1 MNRHSWTIFC
11 LAYLVGLLSTGW
23 LNFSD
28 AEVAKES
35 LIKVGIGLGGLTLI
49 SACII
54 GRYVRVRLRK
64 SFWLE
69 VFIIAIVAVIYF
81 QIRVPQPS
89 VNDISNLLQGNK
101 SQIVIV
107 SGKVLTEPRL
117 TSDEKAK
124 LWLKTTAI
132 KTEKQ
137 SKQEITGK
145 LYVTLPLLQATSL
158 YPGENIKIQGI
169 LYKPQS
175 TKNPGAFD
183 FKKYL
188 NYQGSFAGLKGW
200 KIIEEKNQS
209 ESIWGWWKIR
219 RRIVRS
225 QLQGLGSPVGQ
236 LVSSITLG
244 RKAVDLPEELG
255 SSFIQVGL
263 AHILAASGFHVAL
276 LLGLVLRITHHLS
289 GRSQLVIGLMILLI
303 YICLTGL
310 QPSVIRA
317 TLMGTFVLVALAK
330 NSQIIPLGSLLL
342 AAIIILLFN
351 PLWIWDLGF
360 QLSFLAT
367 LGLIVTA
374 PVLSRYLDWLPPS
387 VATAISIPLAASIW
401 TLPLLSYVFNTVAVY
416 SLIVNILTTPL
427 ITFISLGGMISA
439 GAGLFIPWLG
449 SWLSTII
456 YFPTIVLIKISKFFT
471 NLPGSTIAVGKV
483 SLIILILIYG
493 IIVLIWLNKWWQS
506 RWWLGLILAVML
518 LVFPIG
524 YRQFNLVQATVLAA
538 NEAQI
543 IVIQDQGKTIL
554 VNSGDPKTAKYTVLP
569 FLTTQGINQ
578 IDYAIALDNFSD
590 HNAWSEINNK
600 FTIHNFVSNGKP
612 PLENIKKATKLIS
625 SSEKISTKNFQIKLL
640 NNQPI
645 LLELKTKQQTWLV
658 LNPTK
663 IKDNLALNQYLQKN
677 NRSHH
682 PAIIV
687 YSGKKIEPE
696 WLKELKPQIAIAA
709 SNEVEEA
716 TKQKLNSQH
725 TQLYITGQDGAI
737 NWQPQSGFQATLIT
751 ETEKNSFL

>member
-23 LNFSD
+23 LTFSD

-35 LIKVGIGLGGLTLI
+35 LIKIGIGLGGLTLI
-49 SACII
+49 SAWII
-54 GRYVRVRLRK
+54 GRYVRIHLRK

-69 VFIIAIVAVIYF
+69 VFLIAIVAVIYF

-89 VNDISNLLQGNK
+89 VNDISNQVQGNK

-107 SGKVLTEPRL
+107 AGKVLTEPRL

-124 LWLKTTAI
+124 LWLRTTEI
-132 KTEKQ
+132 ETEKK
-137 SKQEITGK
+137 SKQVINGK
-145 LYVTLPLLQATSL
+145 LYVTLPLLQVTSL
-158 YPGENIKIQGI
+158 YPGKNIKIQGI

-255 SSFIQVGL
+255 SNFIQVGL

-289 GRSQLVIGLMILLI
+289 GRSQLIIGLIILLI
-303 YICLTGL
+303 YLCLTGL

-317 TLMGTFVLVALAK
+317 TLMGSFVLVALAK
-330 NSQIIPLGSLLL
+330 NSQVIPLGSLLL
-342 AAIIILLFN
+342 AAVIILLFN

-387 VATAISIPLAASIW
+387 ISIAIAIPLATSIW

-427 ITFISLGGMISA
+427 VTFISLGGMISA
-439 GAGLFIPWLG
+439 GVGLFIPWLG
-449 SWLSTII
+449 SLLSTII
-456 YFPTIVLIKISKFFT
+456 YFPTIFLIELSKFFT

-483 SLIILILIYG
+483 SLIILILIYS
-493 IIVLIWLNKWWQS
+493 IIVLIWLNRWWQS
-506 RWWLGLILAVML
+506 RWWLGLILGVIL

-524 YRQFNLVQATVLAA
+524 YRQLNLVQATVLAA
-538 NEAQI
+538 NEEQI

-554 VNSGDPKTAKYTVLP
+554 VNSGESKTTKYTVLP

-578 IDYAIALDNFSD
+578 IDYAIALDNLSD
-590 HNAWSEINNK
+590 HNGWSEINNK
-600 FTIHNFVSNGKP
+600 LTIRNFVGKERP
-612 PLENIKKATKLIS
+612 RLGTIKKATKLIS
-625 SSEKISTKNFQIKLL
+625 SPETITTKNFQIQLL
-640 NNQPI
+640 KDQPV

-658 LNPTK
+658 IDPTK

-677 NRSHH
+677 NRGHN
-682 PAIIV
+682 PIIIV

-696 WLKELKPQIAIAA
+696 WFKELKPQIIIATT
-709 SNEVEEA
+709 NEVKDA
-716 TKQKLNSQH
+716 TRQQLQSQE

-737 NWQPQSGFQATLIT
+737 SWQPQSGFQTTLVT
-751 ETEKNSFL
+751 ETEKNTFL

>member
-11 LAYLVGLLSTGW
+11 LAYLVGLLSTSW
-23 LNFSD
+23 LTFSNP
-28 AEVAKES
+28 EVAGES
-35 LIKVGIGLGGLTLI
+35 LFKVGIGLGGLTLI
-49 SACII
+49 SAWIVYRCTSI
-54 GRYVRVRLRK
+54 RLRK

-81 QIRVPQPS
+81 QVRVPQPS
-89 VNDISNLLQGNK
+89 VNDISNQLHKNK

-124 LWLKTTAI
+124 LWLKTTEI
-132 KTEKQ
+132 EIEKN
-137 SKQEITGK
+137 SKQEVTGK

-158 YPGENIKIQGI
+158 YPGKNIKIQGV

-175 TKNPGAFD
+175 PKNPGAFD

-225 QLQGLGSPVGQ
+225 QVRGLGSPVGQ

-255 SSFIQVGL
+255 NNFIQVGL

-289 GRSQLVIGLMILLI
+289 GRSQLMIGLIFLFI

-317 TLMGTFVLVALAK
+317 TLMGTFVLVALAN
-330 NSQIIPLGSLLL
+330 NSQVKPLGSLLL

-367 LGLIVTA
+367 FGLIVTA
-374 PVLSRYLDWLPPS
+374 PQLSRYLNWLPPTL
-387 VATAISIPLAASIW
+387 ATAIAIPLAASIW

-416 SLIVNILTTPL
+416 SLIINILTTPFVTL
-427 ITFISLGGMISA
+427 ISLGGMISA
-439 GAGLFIPWLG
+439 GIGLFLPWLG
-449 SWLSTII
+449 SLLSKII
-456 YFPTIVLIKISKFFT
+456 YYPTIFLIEFTNFFVNLPGITIAIGKIPLIVLIAIYT
-471 NLPGSTIAVGKV
+471 
-483 SLIILILIYG
+483 ILIL
-493 IIVLIWLNKWWQS
+493 LWLNKRWQNN
-506 RWWLGLILAVML
+506 WYLGLIIVVIL
-518 LVFPIG
+518 LVFPIS
-524 YRQFNLVQATVLAA
+524 YRQLNLVKATVLSA
-538 NEAQI
+538 NQEQI
-543 IVIQDQGKTIL
+543 IVIQDRGKIIL
-554 VNSGDPKTAKYTVLP
+554 VNSGEHKTIKYTVLP

-578 IDYAIALDNFSD
+578 IDYAIAMNSFSD
-590 HNAWSEINNK
+590 HNGWTEINNK
-600 FTIHNFVSNGKP
+600 LTIHNFLSNEKNS
-612 PLENIKKATKLIS
+612 LETFKKTTKLIS
-625 SSEKISTKNFQIKLL
+625 SPENITTKNFRIKLL

-658 LNPTK
+658 INPTK
-663 IKDNLALNQYLQKN
+663 TEDNIAIIKYLQENNLAHNQ
-677 NRSHH
+677 
-682 PAIIV
+682 IIIIC
-687 YSGKKIEPE
+687 SGKKIELE
-696 WLKELKPQIAIAA
+696 CLKELKPQIAIITT
-709 SNEVEEA
+709 NEVEES
-716 TKQKLNSQH
+716 TRQQLNSQH

-737 NWQPQSGFQATLIT
+737 SWQPQSGFQTTLIT
-751 ETEKNSFL
+751 ETEKNTFL

>member
-23 LNFSD
+23 LTFSD

-49 SACII
+49 SAWII
-54 GRYVRVRLRK
+54 GRYVHVRLRK

-69 VFIIAIVAVIYF
+69 VFIIAILAVIYF

-89 VNDISNLLQGNK
+89 VNDISNQVQGNK

-107 SGKVLTEPRL
+107 AGKVLTEPRL
-117 TSDEKAK
+117 TSEEKAK
-124 LWLKTTAI
+124 LWFKTTEI
-132 KTEKQ
+132 ETETKI
-137 SKQEITGK
+137 KQEVTGK

-175 TKNPGAFD
+175 PKNPGAFD

-244 RKAVDLPEELG
+244 RKAVDLPEDLG
-255 SSFIQVGL
+255 SNFIQVGL

-289 GRSQLVIGLMILLI
+289 GRSQLIIGLIILLI
-303 YICLTGL
+303 YLCLTGL

-342 AAIIILLFN
+342 AAVIIVLFN

-367 LGLIVTA
+367 FGLIVTA

-387 VATAISIPLAASIW
+387 IATAISIPLAASIW

-427 ITFISLGGMISA
+427 VTFISLGGMISA
-439 GAGLFIPWLG
+439 GVGLFIPWLG
-449 SWLSTII
+449 SLLSTIS
-456 YFPTIVLIKISKFFT
+456 YFPTIFLIEISKFFT

-483 SLIILILIYG
+483 SLIILILIYS
-493 IIVLIWLNKWWQS
+493 IIVLIWLNRWWQNY
-506 RWWLGLILAVML
+506 WWLGLILAVML

-524 YRQFNLVQATVLAA
+524 YHQLNLVQATILAA
-538 NEAQI
+538 NEEQI
-543 IVIQDQGKTIL
+543 IVIQDRGKIIL
-554 VNSGDPKTAKYTVLP
+554 VNSGEPKTTKYTVLP
-569 FLTTQGINQ
+569 FLITQGINH
-578 IDYAIALDNFSD
+578 IDYAIALNDFSD
-590 HNAWSEINNK
+590 DHGWFEINNK
-600 FTIHNFVSNGKP
+600 LSIYNFVSNTKP
-612 PLENIKKATKLIS
+612 TLETIKKATKLIS
-625 SSEKISTKNFQIKLL
+625 SPAKITTKNFQIKLL

-645 LLELKTKQQTWLV
+645 LLELKTKHQTWLV
-658 LNPTK
+658 IDPTK

-677 NRSHH
+677 NRGHN
-682 PAIIV
+682 PVIIV

-696 WLKELKPQIAIAA
+696 WFKELKPQIIIATT
-709 SNEVEEA
+709 NEVKNT
-716 TKQKLNSQH
+716 TKQQLQSQH

-737 NWQPQSGFQATLIT
+737 SWQPQSGFQTTLVT
-751 ETEKNSFL
+751 ETEKNTFL